1 LKATQH
7 HGKRHSQLA
16 FGQQS
21 TARARLDANFLKVYG
36 GEVLVAFEEAC
47 VTRDKFMVRNIKNG
61 KSAQFPVTWKVV
73 ASYHTPGNEIVGQT
87 SNANEKV
94 IVIDDLLIAP
104 VFIADIDEAKSHFEV
119 RSIYTK
125 ECGYALANQMDKNS
139 SSARCSRLALRR
151 S

>member
-1 LKATQH
+1 L
-7 HGKRHSQLA
+7 R
-16 FGQQS
+16 
-21 TARARLDANFLKVYG
+21 DA
-36 GEVLVAFEEAC
+36 
-47 VTRDKFMVRNIKNG
+47 RDKFMTRNIKNG

-119 RSIYTK
+119 RSSTRK
-125 ECGYALANQMDKNS
+125 SAATRSRTSGQER